1 MQKASKHLLAA
12 FAALLILMPFA
23 SQAAES
29 WPTVTEMWTMV
40 PKADERDKF
49 FEGLKKH
56 MEFRSEQGD
65 PRAWHTYTPM
75 LGDNINLVAVRY
87 CCFNW
92 ADADTYRDWG
102 EANPAVSEH
111 FDKHVGAHV
120 ESYGHYFSEVS
131 WGNSNIKSEWGP
143 YRYYAVTEFTL
154 KVGQSGHFDEARDAI
169 SQISLN
175 QGWANEDRPW
185 MWARSVGGT
194 PKESIVIPHKNF
206 ASMHS
211 DGESFFNF
219 MARVMKS
226 ESAAEE
232 LFQKLSGAVAE
243 QDFQIWELHEDLS
256 MKDD

>member
-1 MQKASKHLLAA
+1 MQKASKHLLTA
-12 FAALLILMPFA
+12 FAALMILMPFA

-29 WPTVTEMWTMV
+29 WPPVSEMWTMV

-56 MEFRSEQGD
+56 MAFRSEQGD
-65 PRAWHTYTPM
+65 PRAWGTYTPM
-75 LGDNINLVAVRY
+75 LGDDINLVAVRY

-102 EANPAVSEH
+102 ESNPEVSEH
-111 FDKHVGAHV
+111 FDKHVGQHV

-131 WGNSNIKSEWGP
+131 WANSNIKSGWGP

-154 KVGQSGHFDEARDAI
+154 KIGHSGQFDEARDAI

-194 PKESIVIPHKNF
+194 PTESIVIPHKNF
-206 ASMHS
+206 ASM
-211 DGESFFNF
+211 DRDEESFFNF